1 MGALIEAYC
10 ECGFEA
16 TVEVGGTM
24 GSYLE
29 LAPFPHY
36 CKLCGLVSVN
46 TREEPLQ
53 CPGCGTTDVAC
64 YGRTPISEPGTSE
77 VVMQDFDRTLT
88 AEHHLCPECKLMT
101 LKFSSPTV
109 LFD

>member
-1 MGALIEAYC
+1 MAALIEAYC

-36 CKLCGLVSVN
+36 CKRCGLVSVN
-46 TREEPLQ
+46 TRAALLQ
-53 CPGCGTTDVAC
+53 CPGCGTTDVVC
-64 YGRTPISEPGTSE
+64 YGRTPISEPGSSD
-77 VVMQDFDRTLT
+77 VVAQDFDRTLT
-88 AEHHLCPECKLMT
+88 AEHHLCPACKLMS
-101 LKFSSPTV
+101 LKFSPPSV